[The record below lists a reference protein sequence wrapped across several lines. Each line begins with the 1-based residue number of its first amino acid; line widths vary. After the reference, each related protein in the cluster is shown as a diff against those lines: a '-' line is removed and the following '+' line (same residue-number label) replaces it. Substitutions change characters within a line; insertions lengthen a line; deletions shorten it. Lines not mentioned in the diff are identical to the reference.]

1 MECEHCFSVVAN
13 GHALRSHCYR
23 SHRTARQSPAYAS
36 DAELAASGLFRCE
49 GCAVVAEIR
58 YLAVHQQRCL
68 RHGAGGPAP
77 RSLGAASALGDSDSD
92 IDIDSDSDSGR
103 LPAGGG
109 LDDDDEEPDEEGG
122 DDSSEGDDFI
132 GGGFGDDL
140 DMDLD
145 ATAPLLPPVPVPPA
159 GAAPE
164 KHLEVGS
171 HFMSPLP
178 VGRDWSLQR
187 RSIGSRSTSEKN
199 FHKFELAALEEQDGS
214 TGYDRTAVLFHH
226 TDCGCGIF
234 CYSPYDEARA
244 ACTTN
249 SVIRQP
255 FRKVIELS
263 AVAGP
268 IDSAVRSRDSARDT
282 STPIHTIHS
291 SHVHQH
297 HTPRTSTDFRPT
309 HNRGTQG
316 KPGIGVKPEINPGS
330 GCE

>member
-13 GHALRSHCYR
+13 GQALRSHCYR
-23 SHRTARQSPAYAS
+23 SHRTARRSPASAS

-103 LPAGGG
+103 L
-109 LDDDDEEPDEEGG
+109 
-122 DDSSEGDDFI
+122 
-132 GGGFGDDL
+132 
-140 DMDLD
+140 
-145 ATAPLLPPVPVPPA
+145 
-159 GAAPE
+159 
-164 KHLEVGS
+164 H
-171 HFMSPLP
+171 
-178 VGRDWSLQR
+178 
-187 RSIGSRSTSEKN
+187 
-199 FHKFELAALEEQDGS
+199 
-214 TGYDRTAVLFHH
+214 
-226 TDCGCGIF
+226 CGCGNF
-234 CYSPYDEARA
+234 CYSSYDGARA
-244 ACTTN
+244 ARTTN

-316 KPGIGVKPEINPGS
+316 KPGIGVGVKPEINPGS

>member
-1 MECEHCFSVVAN
+1 MFPCCAQWS
-13 GHALRSHCYR
+13 RSPK
-23 SHRTARQSPAYAS
+23 SLLSQSPN
-36 DAELAASGLFRCE
+36 CE
-49 GCAVVAEIR
+49 
-58 YLAVHQQRCL
+58 
-68 RHGAGGPAP
+68 
-77 RSLGAASALGDSDSD
+77 
-92 IDIDSDSDSGR
+92 
-103 LPAGGG
+103 
-109 LDDDDEEPDEEGG
+109 
-122 DDSSEGDDFI
+122 
-132 GGGFGDDL
+132 
-140 DMDLD
+140 
-145 ATAPLLPPVPVPPA
+145 TKPVPPA

-309 HNRGTQG
+309 HNRAEATTDRAWLLL
-316 KPGIGVKPEINPGS
+316 PPRHAAR
-330 GCE
+330 

>member
-1 MECEHCFSVVAN
+1 MFQC
-13 GHALRSHCYR
+13 
-23 SHRTARQSPAYAS
+23 
-36 DAELAASGLFRCE
+36 
-49 GCAVVAEIR
+49 
-58 YLAVHQQRCL
+58 
-68 RHGAGGPAP
+68 
-77 RSLGAASALGDSDSD
+77 
-92 IDIDSDSDSGR
+92 
-103 LPAGGG
+103 
-109 LDDDDEEPDEEGG
+109 
-122 DDSSEGDDFI
+122 SSEGDDFS

-145 ATAPLLPPVPVPPA
+145 AAAPLLPPVPVPPA

-187 RSIGSRSTSEKN
+187 RSIGSRSTNEKN